1 MSHERITMDR
11 KQGLHQK
18 VVLIIFWICLVLACF
33 NVKATSHW
41 LPYLQDHKP
50 LILPITSA
58 EAEMPKWELFVGE
71 QDQIF
76 ALDFKNGQLVVFDSQ
91 GREIKHRINL
101 PFPSD
106 VLANNG
112 SMWVSKDRIYLK
124 PAIDD
129 SVWVFNLKGLLMQK
143 IKLESPM
150 DNFYDFWDIV
160 VDPRG
165 YIYLLDG
172 RTYEIKVF
180 NPEGGYE
187 GVFLKKGERPNDL
200 HGAPDS
206 FCIDNEGSFYFAAR
220 VSGSLQSRIH
230 KYSYQGR
237 FLTTF
242 VESPA
247 THYYRTIWVDS
258 YQNLYALAPDESLV
272 VKFDPRGQKICQF
285 QTGCL
290 AGLASS
296 RNGTVLVASSKRN
309 EINRFLPSQV
319 IELIDEGNR
328 AFSDKKFDHAES
340 CFKQALVLNN
350 QLDYLHSIM
359 GEVYYHQRRFRKAMI
374 EFGYLRDYWR
384 YSQSLVEFR
393 NELIINYGIYYGA
406 VLAVII
412 GLGCLTAHYLRRY
425 NSSKGS
431 SLIKVPQLRKGL
443 LFGATQTLTPIGA
456 ISLILFL
463 IVSYYLSWYYTN
475 PIFIAERQVFSVLI
489 FGRHLTIFI
498 TLTLVWS
505 VVAYKVGELFQGM
518 ASYRAILSGTAVSL
532 IPLIWGFPL
541 LALISRLLT
550 YDLLWIYQWLNYLL
564 ILWVAALFVKTLK
577 ETEVFSWSKAL
588 GVGLVNLAA
597 SGLALLF
604 IGFLLGVNQQ
614 LASFLTELI
623 YEVWTRLA
631 G

>member
-1 MSHERITMDR
+1 MDR

-41 LPYLQDHKP
+41 LPYLQDHEP

-101 PFPSD
+101 PFSSD

-112 SMWVSKDRIYLK
+112 SMWVSKERIYLK

-129 SVWVFNLKGLLMQK
+129 LVWVFNLKGILMQK

-187 GVFLKKGERPNDL
+187 GVFLKKGERPNNL
-200 HGAPDS
+200 HGAPVS
-206 FCIDNEGSFYFAAR
+206 FCIDNEGNFYFAAR
-220 VSGSLQSRIH
+220 VAGSLQSRIH